1 MAFVMKDEIF
11 AELKNLCCEMYET
24 GETLSCEKALMKLMD
39 MDGIPMHC
47 PYHHFIMPAALL
59 TVTAV
64 QEKRDRQ
71 ELTDWLE
78 TAEERAKT
86 VPPGFCGNCGACG
99 AAIGIGMFISI
110 YTGGSP
116 LSLENWQWA
125 NEGTGISLLAIAEY
139 PGPRCCKRTTFLAAR
154 AGIPYINEKCGLDLT
169 ISDDI
174 RCEYHD
180 KNAQCLEEKC
190 PFYRESCEA
199 GSVK

>member
-11 AELKNLCCEMYET
+11 AELKKLCSEMYENR
-24 GETLSCEKALMKLMD
+24 GPLSCEKALMKLMD
-39 MDGIPMHC
+39 LEGIPMHC

-59 TVTAV
+59 TVVAV
-64 QEKRDRQ
+64 QENRSRE
-71 ELTDWLE
+71 ELMSWLE

-110 YTGGSP
+110 YTEGSP
-116 LSLENWQWA
+116 LSVENWQWA
-125 NEGTGISLLAIAEY
+125 NEGTGRCLLAIAAY

-154 AGIPYINEKCGLDLT
+154 AGIPYINEKCGLHLV

-190 PFYRESCEA
+190 PFYQKSCKEQ
-199 GSVK
+199 GGN

>member
-1 MAFVMKDEIF
+1 
-11 AELKNLCCEMYET
+11 MYET

-86 VPPGFCGNCGACG
+86 VPPGFCGNCGASRRCNRHRYVYQHLYRRKSSFFG
-99 AAIGIGMFISI
+99 K
-110 YTGGSP
+110 
-116 LSLENWQWA
+116 
-125 NEGTGISLLAIAEY
+125 LAV
-139 PGPRCCKRTTFLAAR
+139 G
-154 AGIPYINEKCGLDLT
+154 
-169 ISDDI
+169 
-174 RCEYHD
+174 
-180 KNAQCLEEKC
+180 Q
-190 PFYRESCEA
+190 
-199 GSVK
+199 